1 MILIRLN
8 EIKLNIKKCCLM
20 QIIILFL
27 FQLNVYGID
36 KNTEI
41 TIPQKVLQFANAQ
54 GFEHVEQLSYLKKYH
69 GYDVYIAR
77 KEDIFMFI
85 LKKRYIIKEATPK
98 DYCNIFYFDEI
109 APLSCRL
116 KYKLKYKDFHPI
128 NKGEYYRK
136 TK

>member
-8 EIKLNIKKCCLM
+8 NFKLNIKKYCLI
-20 QIIILFL
+20 QIVILFL
-27 FQLNVYGID
+27 FQLNVYGMD
-36 KNTEI
+36 KKTEI
-41 TIPQKVLQFANAQ
+41 TMPQKVLQFANAQ
-54 GFEHVEQLSYLKKYH
+54 GFEHIEKLPYPKKYR
-69 GYDVYIAR
+69 GYDVYIA
-77 KEDIFMFI
+77 KKDEDFMFI
-85 LKKRYIIKEATPK
+85 LKKIYIIKEATPN